1 MKNISS
7 TADRLM
13 PPPTHREVT
22 WHPDGKTQ
30 DIVSAILEADRLNE
44 KQTRDLAPELR
55 GANDMETLRNVWF
68 FVRSNIKYV
77 KDKPGHERIKLP
89 AKTWADRT
97 GDCKSMSVFIAGILK
112 NLKIR
117 CKYRFTA
124 YSAGPVTHVYVVALL
139 GRQEVI
145 LDAVYPRF
153 DEEEPYHHKKDHMT
167 KISMVHGIGR
177 TQSGA
182 DAPMQV
188 ANLTPINWGRL
199 TDGEYHLALV
209 AQQIE
214 MLKAWIGDPDGK
226 YRASLDAIY
235 NTLYQGLHTGRRA
248 AVSGLIMPAVARAIE
263 RDRARIRPAGK
274 VYSSVR
280 DPRVSGLGKDY
291 IGMSDAEFERY
302 RKEILGAGGCSDP
315 LDDAAPHN
323 PKNYPDSPGHTW
335 MRPTNATYREINF
348 NRDLKIEQVKL
359 LLAECESQQKIV
371 KLYNEKL
378 MQCGGYHML
387 YDFVKDPN
395 NTTPTVATKTVLHQ
409 AGRHIFGPG
418 ISGLSDENMHLFL
431 RNSAMSI
438 NQGMA
443 LVAKKQGRH
452 TASELKELG
461 TMQPEDSIKTIIQ
474 IHEKGIGDFGAT
486 AAIIIGI
493 ISAVAA
499 LAKVVVDALPSK
511 QKEAANRVEGLGTDP
526 YSPNSK
532 DWAGYG
538 AKYDNN
544 GNLINDP
551 TKSSNSWLLP
561 ALAAGGLLFYTT
573 QK

>member
-1 MKNISS
+1 
-7 TADRLM
+7 M
-13 PPPTHREVT
+13 PPPAHREVT

-68 FVRSNIKYV
+68 FVRSNIKYI

-97 GDCKSMSVFIAGILK
+97 GDCKSMSVFIAGLLK

-124 YSAGPVTHVYVVALL
+124 YTSGPVTHVYVVAML
-139 GRQEVI
+139 GRQEII

-153 DEEEPYHHKKDHMT
+153 NEEEPYHHKKDHMT

-177 TQSGA
+177 TYTGT

-188 ANLTPINWGRL
+188 ARLTPINWGRL

-214 MLKAWIGDPDGK
+214 LLQAWNGDPDGK

-263 RDRARIRPAGK
+263 RDRHRIRAAGK

-280 DPRVSGLGKDY
+280 DPRVSGIGSDY
-291 IGMSDAEFERY
+291 IGMPDEDFNKWIKELIASGKCGDPKEKRFSAWNGQEMEF
-302 RKEILGAGGCSDP
+302 
-315 LDDAAPHN
+315 
-323 PKNYPDSPGHTW
+323 SPGEWEIRNVSEKKIITSKQY
-335 MRPTNATYREINF
+335 ATAIDQCRTQEKVI
-348 NRDLKIEQVKL
+348 KV
-359 LLAECESQQKIV
+359 
-371 KLYNEKL
+371 YNEKL
-378 MQCGGYHML
+378 IQCGGYHML
-387 YDFVKDPN
+387 YDFVKDAN
-395 NTTPTVATKTVLHQ
+395 STTPTVATKTVLHQ

-431 RNSAMSI
+431 RNSVIAT

-443 LVAKKQGRH
+443 YIAKKQGKLPE
-452 TASELKELG
+452 AKKLG
-461 TMQPEDSIKTIIQ
+461 TMQPEDSIKTIIEM
-474 IHEKGIGDFGAT
+474 HEKGVGDFGAT
-486 AAIIIGI
+486 AAIVIGI

-511 QKEAANRVEGLGTDP
+511 EKEAAKRIEGFGTDP

-532 DWAGYG
+532 DWTGYG
-538 AKYDNN
+538 AKYDKD
-544 GNLINDP
+544 GKLINDP
-551 TKSSNSWLLP
+551 TKASNSWLLP

-573 QK
+573 SK